1 MKSVRLLLR
10 VVCVLLCAVCCI
22 SMARGISTADFGYY
36 EEDLINPLKD
46 RDVGGTDALTMQNA
60 DGRYT
65 LESANVRI
73 VLSPETVLFANVLI
87 SRVKSTL

>member
-65 LESANVRI
+65 LETQMFA
-73 VLSPETVLFANVLI
+73 LF
-87 SRVKSTL
+87 SRRKRCCLPMC